1 MNIVLVLGGK
11 HSVARA
17 LSFVVKLNKNFI
29 VGIKCKRVI
38 ERSIATYGL
47 CNKTFVFPVR
57 TCAHKEHFSNSE
69 SLPATAG
76 ICI

>member
-38 ERSIATYGL
+38 ERSIATYVL
-47 CNKTFVFPVR
+47 CNKTL
-57 TCAHKEHFSNSE
+57 CLSSSN
-69 SLPATAG
+69 LCP
-76 ICI
+76 